1 VTVCLGVSGL
11 PDFEGA
17 GSVFDEEDQ
26 ENKFHIIADKMYAVE
41 EITL

>member
-1 VTVCLGVSGL
+1 MFRCKP
-11 PDFEGA
+11 PDFEGD